1 MKNEKSITMY
11 LVPFQF
17 GGYSSLHFHQTLLQD
32 SVRTDSFRK
41 AILNEVKKN
50 DIVLDVGSGTG
61 VLSFFAYQAG
71 AQKIYAIEQEQII
84 ELAKKIA
91 VKNKMDDKIVFIQ
104 ENSRLVNLSEKVD
117 VIVSEC
123 IGYFAFGGNMISAV
137 VDARDKF
144 LKEGGVVIP
153 QSISL
158 FLVPIQS
165 KLHYD
170 NITFWNDTTLDG
182 IKLSSVHT
190 LVSNNVYLT
199 NIDRESFISDPQKI
213 LSINLVNEYP
223 NEMFTINAEF
233 PIKKP
238 CHMHG
243 LCGWFD
249 VGLTKNVFFST
260 SPANK
265 TTVWRQIF
273 FPLEKEIL
281 LTVGSKVSVH
291 LELKRSDDD
300 SCSCFNWNVE
310 INNHNGK
317 QKTSLTQSTRK
328 SYPYSLE
335 NLCNKKRCDSAIN
348 GRERINKMTEI
359 EVYKKIERLK
369 KLEKMNPANYQTN
382 FLLAKYYRDIDL
394 IEKSNTELQKGFS
407 KTIRSKNT
415 Q

>member
-1 MKNEKSITMY
+1 MY

-41 AILNEVKKN
+41 AILNEVKKD

-71 AQKIYAIEQEQII
+71 AQKIYAIEEEQII
-84 ELAKKIA
+84 ELAKTLA
-91 VKNKMDDKIVFIQ
+91 EKNKMDDKIVFIR
-104 ENSRLVNLSEKVD
+104 ENSRLVNLSERVD

-137 VDARDKF
+137 IDARDKF
-144 LKEGGVVIP
+144 LKEDGVVIP

-170 NITFWNDTTLDG
+170 NMTFWNDTTLDG
-182 IKLSSVHT
+182 IKLSSVHA

-199 NIDRESFISDPQKI
+199 NIDRKSFISDPQKI
-213 LSINLVNEYP
+213 FLIDFANDYP
-223 NEMFTINAEF
+223 NEMFNITAEF

-249 VGLTKNVFFST
+249 VSLTKDVFFST
-260 SPANK
+260 SPADK

-281 LTVGSKVSVH
+281 LTEGSHVSVH

-310 INNHNGK
+310 INNPEGK
-317 QKTSLTQSTRK
+317 QKATLKQSTRK
-328 SYPYSLE
+328 SYPYSIE
-335 NLCNKKRCDSAIN
+335 NMCNNKRCDSSIN
-348 GRERINKMTEI
+348 GRERIKKMAEK
-359 EVYKKIERLK
+359 EVFKKIESLK

-382 FLLAKYYRDIDL
+382 FLLAKYYRDINL
-394 IEKSNTELQKGFS
+394 IDKSNTELQKGFS